1 MGKRHTY
8 TWFPEKKV
16 MNKLWLL
23 LLLPLAFV
31 LGWVKPAQAGDIT
44 PVENRDYWIMPS
56 CDVGTCIKIAPD
68 ININTPLFAAK
79 LKTTPI
85 DIRRDN
91 PMGTIALCHRPGD
104 GYRMGTINKPADR
117 ADDSVWASCPNP
129 ADQYVYVLPGQIIR
143 LTGVKHLSFSEQQK
157 ILSDTMACETQ
168 ACLDE
173 NNRKLNSKVKRADKI
188 PPSATVPPAPPPAPP
203 QASPLPSSS
212 ATAQTAT
219 PGGSSAQTTVVVS
232 EVPAWAWK
240 LIIVLFSLTVG
251 HAVLY
256 YRLRFFSLERILL
269 RRLLEAKKEFDE
281 IVQGMK
287 EKAKAEAKVLADR
300 DGEVRQLTSGKL
312 GLQATL
318 DRLRTSLTD
327 FAKRESVPL
336 PQGTSDESVCML
348 VTQRFLEIAR
358 DNGELKNAK
367 LLAEKN
373 CAEALGNLEK
383 QVEINSQMAVRV
395 TEQNSELEKLR
406 SSRDDD
412 RKNRDRLAELHGS
425 LEPLDRELVLVD
437 NELTSLVEPHQ
448 SLIQEHQA
456 LEAAGDSQ
464 ASLVKAEIVSI
475 ESRILPLHNRRQAL
489 IAEADALRE
498 EFNIL
503 FVQLNGFGLNEVPL
517 YEEAQRDRNDAA
529 KELGKAKAIFIL
541 AEAQRE
547 NDKVRFEEREQ
558 AIEAKVDELVAREC
572 AVTDRERLVSKRIE
586 AAQNYELQLKQ
597 REDRVAAFES
607 SVPGGSPS
615 IVTELVNAKQE
626 LLKQRE
632 SIGNLSN
639 ELADARENSRRFKSE
654 LEKRTAELEA
664 AEKSHAGCAEE
675 ISDLKSQVED
685 LTSQLEAADLKVAA
699 LGEDL
704 DALRLGAAKTPSPVP
719 SFPINAPTPPHRPTI
734 PYNAASGRQPSACES
749 FFGSLIALLSEPA
762 PMVVDTAQKA
772 WALYDFLNASRID
785 IRLNAIFPGGPPS
798 NYSVATWD
806 RQCEKFRSTAVEK
819 VSYVIE
825 ELSLEP
831 PQGYKPLA
839 LAIGS

>member
-1 MGKRHTY
+1 MGKRLTY

-44 PVENRDYWIMPS
+44 PVEGRDYWIMPS
-56 CDVGTCIKIAPD
+56 CDVGTCVKIAPD

-104 GYRMGTINKPADR
+104 GYRMGNINKPADR
-117 ADDSVWASCPNP
+117 ADDGVWASCPNP
-129 ADQYVYVLPGQIIR
+129 AEQYVYILPGQIIK
-143 LTGVKHLSFSEQQK
+143 LTGIKHLSFSELQK

-173 NNRKLNSKVKRADKI
+173 NNSKLNSKVKRADKV
-188 PPSATVPPAPPPAPP
+188 PPSATVPSAPPPAP
-203 QASPLPSSS
+203 S
-212 ATAQTAT
+212 ATSTVAA
-219 PGGSSAQTTVVVS
+219 PGSSAAKTVETKTVVVS
-232 EVPAWAWK
+232 EMPAWAWK
-240 LIIVLFSLTVG
+240 LIISLFVLTLV
-251 HAVLY
+251 HAFLY
-256 YRLRFFSLERILL
+256 YRLRFFSLEDILL
-269 RRLLEAKKEFDE
+269 GRLLEEKKEHED
-281 IVQGMK
+281 IVRGLN
-287 EKAKAEAKVLADR
+287 EKAKADAKVLADR

-336 PQGTSDESVCML
+336 PQGTSDEGVCML

-373 CAEALGNLEK
+373 CTEALSNLEK
-383 QVEINSQMAVRV
+383 QVETNSQMAISL
-395 TEQNSELEKLR
+395 TEKNHELDKLR
-406 SSRDDD
+406 GC
-412 RKNRDRLAELHGS
+412 RDRLAELHGL
-425 LEPLDRELVLVD
+425 LEPLDRELILVD
-437 NELTSLVEPHQ
+437 NELTNLVGPHQ

-464 ASLVKAEIVSI
+464 ATLVKAEIVSI

-489 IAEADALRE
+489 TAQTDSLRE

-503 FVQLNGFGLNEVPL
+503 FVHLNGFGLNEVPL

-529 KELGKAKAIFIL
+529 KELGKAKAIFTL
-541 AEAQRE
+541 VEAQRE

-586 AAQNYELQLKQ
+586 AAQTYELQLKQ
-597 REDRVAAFES
+597 REDYVAGLES
-607 SVPGGSPS
+607 KLAEAQAVNASQLASNGMLA
-615 IVTELVNAKQE
+615 TELSE
-626 LLKQRE
+626 
-632 SIGNLSN
+632 
-639 ELADARENSRRFKSE
+639 ARANSRRFETE
-654 LEKRTAELEA
+654 LERRTSELEA
-664 AEKSHAGCAEE
+664 AQAAHAGCADEV
-675 ISDLKSQVED
+675 SGLKSQVED
-685 LTSQLEAADLKVAA
+685 LQAQLEASELRVVA

-719 SFPINAPTPPHRPTI
+719 VFPVSTPPSPHRQTI
-734 PYNAASGRQPSACES
+734 PYASTSGRQPSACET
-749 FFGSLIALLSEPA
+749 FFGSLVALLSEPT

-785 IRLNAIFPGGPPS
+785 IRLDALFPEGPPS
-798 NYSVATWD
+798 NYSVATWEK
-806 RQCEKFRSTAVEK
+806 QCEKFRLTAVEK
-819 VSYVIE
+819 VSYAVE